1 MKHINIKRLS
11 LKFKTNLYIAKIK
24 EKEKNRKVLKGYNV
38 GELFTKRP

>member
-24 EKEKNRKVLKGYNV
+24 EEVRNRKNLKGYNI

>member
-24 EKEKNRKVLKGYNV
+24 EEVKNRKVLKGYNV